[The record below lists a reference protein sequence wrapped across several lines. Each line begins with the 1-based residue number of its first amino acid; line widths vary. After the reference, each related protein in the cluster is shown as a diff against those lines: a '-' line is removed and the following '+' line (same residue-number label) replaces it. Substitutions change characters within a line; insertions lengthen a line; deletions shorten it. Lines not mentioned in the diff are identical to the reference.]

1 MKKTTE
7 ELIYRLCTER
17 KYIVTYLQWMP
28 GTLVRGI
35 ERMHHI
41 TRNTKYISAVV
52 YIVEVYKCTR
62 IERKGGQT
70 TVYRIQHI
78 YKLTKFILQSF
89 YDQLWTTRP
98 IRTFLNSF
106 VLELS
111 VFETKQLRIVLG
123 RILTRTTNQI
133 QNPSLKWFELQWS
146 QTHPYW
152 LCLGSF
158 WHAMAD

>member
-1 MKKTTE
+1 MRELGSADAVVAGGGRIYMKKTTE

-35 ERMHHI
+35 EGMHHI

-62 IERKGGQT
+62 IERKGGQA

-78 YKLTKFILQSF
+78 YKLTKFIL
-89 YDQLWTTRP
+89 
-98 IRTFLNSF
+98 
-106 VLELS
+106 
-111 VFETKQLRIVLG
+111 
-123 RILTRTTNQI
+123 
-133 QNPSLKWFELQWS
+133 
-146 QTHPYW
+146 
-152 LCLGSF
+152 
-158 WHAMAD
+158 